1 MLHNLLATM
10 QKRFVSEGGI
20 KERMHQ
26 ARTGFRQQ
34 QDSRLAELERA
45 VPVLQRQLAQAQAE
59 AALQTR
65 HMVSHHLPD
74 GVGWGGWGGDFSKV
88 PVCAYVNSNFA
99 SKIKVPARVC
109 VKY

>member
-26 ARTGFRQQ
+26 ARTGYRQQ

-45 VPVLQRQLAQAQAE
+45 GQAAIWTSVQSILRLDIWCRTTCRMGSDGADG
-59 AALQTR
+59 AAIFRKFL
-65 HMVSHHLPD
+65 
-74 GVGWGGWGGDFSKV
+74 
-88 PVCAYVNSNFA
+88 CA
-99 SKIKVPARVC
+99 RT
-109 VKY
+109 

>member
-26 ARTGFRQQ
+26 ARTGYRQQ

-45 VPVLQRQLAQAQAE
+45 GQAAIWISVQSILRLDIWCRITCRMGRMGRMGRRFFE
-59 AALQTR
+59 SSC
-65 HMVSHHLPD
+65 V
-74 GVGWGGWGGDFSKV
+74 
-88 PVCAYVNSNFA
+88 
-99 SKIKVPARVC
+99 RVREL
-109 VKY
+109 